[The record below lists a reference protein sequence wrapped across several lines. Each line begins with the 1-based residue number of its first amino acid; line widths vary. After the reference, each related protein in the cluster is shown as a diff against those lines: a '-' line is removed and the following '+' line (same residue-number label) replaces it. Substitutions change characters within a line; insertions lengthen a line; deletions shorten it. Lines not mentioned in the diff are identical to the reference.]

1 MLQQTEKRNFDRMY
15 LHIAI
20 MLGLIIGFSFL
31 PPIGMLTPTGMKL
44 TGIFLAM
51 LYGWTT
57 CDMLWTC
64 LLGMSALALTGA
76 VPMKEFLAQ
85 SFGSESIVF
94 ILFLFIFT
102 GVIDEVGLINFIA
115 NRMISFPCLNG
126 RPWLFSTFLLVGAY
140 IAAAF
145 INMFAAII
153 VFWGIIYIVAERFG
167 FKPYEKYPTLMI
179 LGVTL
184 ASSIGGAVMPYKP
197 GPLVILKAYS
207 MAADVPVDFF
217 KYICFSL
224 PVTLLIMLFYVLVCK
239 FVFRPNMGLLK
250 DISVDFADADAL
262 VLTKKQKAAI
272 IFLGMFIFMMI
283 ATSILPD
290 TFMLAGMINKLGN
303 AGCVFVLLILL
314 SWVKVDGSAMLNFNL
329 MTKHIKWDILM
340 MMAFVI
346 PFASIFTGE
355 GTGVKEC
362 IVALLQPILTG
373 LSPTVFLILT
383 LLLATGLTNIA
394 NNMVV
399 GAVFATLIVTIGS
412 SMNLDVAPMVAVLS
426 VCVNLALAT
435 PAASPMAAMMFGNK
449 AWMKMT
455 DIYKYG
461 IITLVLGFIF
471 AMCIGLVWATA
482 IY

>member
-1 MLQQTEKRNFDRMY
+1 
-15 LHIAI
+15 
-20 MLGLIIGFSFL
+20 
-31 PPIGMLTPTGMKL
+31 
-44 TGIFLAM
+44 
-51 LYGWTT
+51 
-57 CDMLWTC
+57 
-64 LLGMSALALTGA
+64 
-76 VPMKEFLAQ
+76 
-85 SFGSESIVF
+85 
-94 ILFLFIFT
+94 
-102 GVIDEVGLINFIA
+102 
-115 NRMISFPCLNG
+115 
-126 RPWLFSTFLLVGAY
+126 
-140 IAAAF
+140 
-145 INMFAAII
+145 
-153 VFWGIIYIVAERFG
+153 
-167 FKPYEKYPTLMI
+167 
-179 LGVTL
+179 
-184 ASSIGGAVMPYKP
+184 MPYKP

-283 ATSILPD
+283 APSILPD
-290 TFMLAGMINKLGN
+290 TFLLAGMINKLGN